1 MDKEP
6 SVICQLVPKYQ
17 PQPEC
22 SGHSSSWL
30 STCLGGLPLP
40 RVLYGTSPHWC
51 PCHSS
56 WVNSCFLCWS
66 DSPHLSLC
74 PAHLWQP
81 GAPQPGQH
89 FLAIQI
95 KLKCHI
101 SVQCC
106 LTSSHVFL
114 DSHPISCSSSH
125 YRFGILLFGSL
136 FLICFLI
143 RMKAPGR
150 RGPPLLSSLFY
161 WKAWNRSFNT
171 AGAHWATYE
180 WFLIAEPPL
189 CLVYARG
196 RRCNGFL
203 CRLNWKLSTWSHATP
218 FAGTVH
224 LICQVNS

>member
-6 SVICQLVPKYQ
+6 SVICQLAPKYQ

-22 SGHSSSWL
+22 SGHSSSRL

-51 PCHSS
+51 PCHSY
-56 WVNSCFLCWS
+56 WVNSCFLCRS

-81 GAPQPGQH
+81 SAPKPGRH

-106 LTSSHVFL
+106 LTSSRVFL

-150 RGPPLLSSLFY
+150 RGPPFLSSLFY

-171 AGAHWATYE
+171 TELLMNDSWLLSPHYAWSMPGGEDAMDFCAGWIGGCPLGAIQ
-180 WFLIAEPPL
+180 LPLLEP
-189 CLVYARG
+189 
-196 RRCNGFL
+196 
-203 CRLNWKLSTWSHATP
+203 STWP
-218 FAGTVH
+218 VK
-224 LICQVNS
+224 

>member
-6 SVICQLVPKYQ
+6 SVMLCQLAPEYQ

-22 SGHSSSWL
+22 PGHSSAWI

-40 RVLYGTSPHWC
+40 RVLAGASPHWC
-51 PCHSS
+51 SCHSY
-56 WVNSCFLCWS
+56 WVDSCFLCWS
-66 DSPHLSLC
+66 DSSHLSLC
-74 PAHLWQP
+74 PP
-81 GAPQPGQH
+81 SQH

-95 KLKCHI
+95 ELKCHI

-106 LTSSHVFL
+106 LTSSRVFL
-114 DSHPISCSSSH
+114 DSHTISCSLSH
-125 YRFGILLFGSL
+125 YRFGILLVGSL
-136 FLICFLI
+136 LLICFLI

-150 RGPPLLSSLFY
+150 QGPPLLSSLFY
-161 WKAWNRSFNT
+161 WKAWDRSFNT

-196 RRCNGFL
+196 RRCNGFV
-203 CRLNWKLSTWSHATP
+203 CRLNWRLSIWSHPTP

-224 LICQVNS
+224 LICQADP